1 MMTVD
6 KEPPETKCGF
16 VALIG
21 APNAG
26 KSTLVNQLVGQKVA
40 IVTHKVQTTRARLRG
55 IALQGNSQIVLV
67 DTPGIFEP
75 ARLLDRAMVAAA
87 WEGAGDADQ
96 VVLVADAR
104 QALNEDNER
113 IIKGLKESGRD
124 ATLVLNKIDLVKRE
138 GLLDV
143 TRAFT
148 DQFPFKE
155 VFFVSAQT
163 GDGVEDLKDHLA
175 VSMPDGPWLYPEDQI
190 ADLPQR
196 MLAAEVTRE
205 KAFLRLHQEL
215 PYASTVE
222 TESWTVKKDGSVRI
236 EQVIF
241 VERESQRKIVLGK
254 AGQTIKAIGAA
265 ARKELEKMLNVRVH
279 LFLFVKVREKWGQD
293 PERFRQMGLEL
304 PLDKS

>member
-1 MMTVD
+1 M
-6 KEPPETKCGF
+6 
-16 VALIG
+16 ALIG

-55 IALQGNSQIVLV
+55 IALEGNSQIVLV

-104 QALNEDNER
+104 QGLNEDNER

-124 ATLVLNKIDLVKRE
+124 ALLVLNKIDLVKRE
-138 GLLDV
+138 GLLEV
-143 TRAFT
+143 ASAFS
-148 DQFPFKE
+148 DQFAFKE

-163 GDGVEDLKDHLA
+163 GDGVQDLKAHLA
-175 VSMPDGPWLYPEDQI
+175 ATMPEGPWLYPEDQI

-205 KAFLRLHQEL
+205 KVFLRLHQEL

-265 ARKELEKMLNVRVH
+265 ARKELESILNVRVH
-279 LFLFVKVREKWGQD
+279 LFLFVKVREKWSQD

>member
-1 MMTVD
+1 MTAD
-6 KEPPETKCGF
+6 KETPQTRCGF

-55 IALQGNSQIVLV
+55 IALEGNSQMVLA

-87 WEGAGDADQ
+87 WEGAGDADL

-104 QALNEDNER
+104 QGLNEDNVR
-113 IIKGLKESGRD
+113 IIKGLKDSGRG
-124 ATLVLNKIDLVKRE
+124 AILVLNKIDLVKRE
-138 GLLDV
+138 GLLEV
-143 TRAFT
+143 ASAFS
-148 DQFPFKE
+148 DQFPFKD
-155 VFFVSAQT
+155 VFFVSAQS
-163 GDGVEDLKDHLA
+163 GDGVQDLKAHLA
-175 VSMPDGPWLYPEDQI
+175 ASMPEGPWLYPEDQI

-205 KAFLRLHQEL
+205 KVFLRLHQEL

-222 TESWTVKKDGSVRI
+222 TESWTIKKDGSIRI

-241 VERESQRKIVLGK
+241 VERDSQRKIVLGK
-254 AGQTIKAIGAA
+254 GGQTIKAIGAA
-265 ARKELEKMLNVRVH
+265 ARKELESMLNARVH
-279 LFLFVKVREKWGQD
+279 LFLFVKVREKWSQD